1 MVQLQIISKILN
13 THDYSIIED
22 NLLTEDYFIGYQDE
36 FNFIKNHYKQYNNV
50 PDVTTF
56 LSKFPDIELTDV
68 QESDKYLVDEI
79 REETLYYRS
88 VPVVQRIAELL
99 KTDANAAAEY
109 MINATKELQPNYTLG
124 GINIINDA
132 IDRYNQFIERK
143 EHQDNWFFTTG
154 FTELDDLVHGIQRGE
169 ELFVIVARTNQGKS
183 WVLEKICTHVW
194 QLGFNVGYISPE
206 MGAINVGYRF
216 DTLYKNFDNKG
227 LMWGKEDVK
236 EDEYKQYIETLQ
248 EVTNKF
254 IVATPNDFNR
264 QITISKLR
272 NWVKQYD
279 LNLIAVDGI
288 KYLTDERYKRG
299 DSLTTTLT
307 NISEDLMSLSME
319 LDIPVL
325 VVVQSNRGA
334 VENDGAPEL
343 ENIRDSDGIAMN
355 ASKVLSLKQIK
366 DDNTLQLEIK
376 KQRFG
381 PVGGKLLYQWNINNG
396 EFIYIPSYDDATP
409 KEVKDKAIRKVKKQ
423 YNDKTDVF

>member
-22 NLLTEDYFIGYQDE
+22 NLLTEDYFVGYQDE
-36 FNFIKNHYKQYNNV
+36 FNFIKNHYEQYNNV
-50 PDVTTF
+50 PDAVTF
-56 LSKFPDIELTDV
+56 LSKFPDVELTDV
-68 QESDKYLVDEI
+68 QESDRYLVDEI

-88 VPVVQRIAELL
+88 VPVVQKIAELL

-109 MINATKELQPNYTLG
+109 MISATKELQPNYNLG
-124 GINIINDA
+124 GVNIINDA

-154 FTELDDLVHGIQRGE
+154 FAELDDLVHGIQRGE

-183 WVLEKICTHVW
+183 WILEKMCTHVW

-227 LMWGKEDVK
+227 LMWGKDDVK

-272 NWVKQYD
+272 NWVKQYKLD
-279 LNLIAVDGI
+279 LIAVDGI
-288 KYLTDERYKRG
+288 KYLSDERYKRG

-307 NISEDLMSLSME
+307 NVSEDLMSLSME
-319 LDIPVL
+319 LNIPIL

-366 DDNTLQLEIK
+366 NDNTLQLEIK

-396 EFIYIPSYDDATP
+396 EFSYIPAYDDATP